1 MSEAGP
7 ALSAAE
13 LAQRIDGFWLRF
25 REGEAALVRK
35 PVREQVEEI
44 NEVLEACLDGLA
56 LEMSADDGDLQVEL
70 IATAHGNADNFP
82 LLLDF
87 VKRAPPLKHYTLS
100 AFRARTESPD
110 FPMRMDDFELATSD
124 VLIGHLADEG
134 RVGMEVMFARELPS
148 DMQDHARNMAFIMLD
163 HVLGEYDFAVKVGF
177 VDFVDAFSDEVSA
190 STPLDKF
197 GPVLDSFWTNELGHT
212 GLFPSGEHRWSVM
225 TVVFGG
231 GEDGDGDS
239 EEAGEEDEE
248 GEEGDKAI
256 VAVNQSAN
264 AIAARPDLGHAI
276 ELRLPVEDHAALDRA
291 RELQEQIATRLELQ
305 HAGILSHT
313 VVRNGRRLA
322 NYYVGDLPAAL
333 GVVDASLHGA
343 SFTGAELTH
352 AFDPSWSKYFN
363 FAG

>member
-1 MSEAGP
+1 MTQEAP
-7 ALSAAE
+7 QTLSPAE
-13 LAQRIDGFWLRF
+13 LAQRIDAFWLKF
-25 REGEAALVRK
+25 QEGEAELVRQ
-35 PVREQVEEI
+35 PVRDQVESI
-44 NEVLEACLDGLA
+44 NEVLEEYLEGLA
-56 LEMSADDGDLQVEL
+56 LEMSADDGDQQVEL
-70 IATAHGNADNFP
+70 IATAHGSTETFP

-87 VKRAPPLKHYTLS
+87 VKRAPPLKHYSLT

-110 FPMRMDDFELATSD
+110 FPMRMDNFELATSD
-124 VLIGHLADEG
+124 VLIGHVADEG
-134 RVGMEVMFARELPS
+134 QVGIEVMFARELPS
-148 DMQDHARNMAFIMLD
+148 DMQDHARNMTFIMLD

-177 VDFVDAFSDEVSA
+177 VDFVDAFSDEVA
-190 STPLDKF
+190 GSTTLDKF
-197 GPVLDSFWTNELGHT
+197 GAVLDAFWTNELGHT

-225 TVVFGG
+225 TVVFGNNQ
-231 GEDGDGDS
+231 DG
-239 EEAGEEDEE
+239 DEE
-248 GEEGDKAI
+248 GDDEEDDQEGDKAI

-276 ELRLPVEDHAALDRA
+276 ELRLPVDDHAALERA
-291 RELQEQIATRLELQ
+291 REVQEQIATRLELQ

-333 GVVDASLHGA
+333 GVIDTSLRGA
-343 SFTGAELTH
+343 SFADVELSN

>member
-7 ALSAAE
+7 ELSPTE
-13 LAQRIDGFWLRF
+13 LAQRIDAFWLGF
-25 REGEAALVRK
+25 RQGEAELVRK

-44 NEVLEACLDGLA
+44 NEVLEQHMEGLA
-56 LEMSADDGDLQVEL
+56 LEMSADDGDQQVEL
-70 IATAHGNADNFP
+70 IATAHGNTDTFP

-87 VKRAPPLKHYTLS
+87 VRRAPKLKHYSLT

-124 VLIGHLADEG
+124 VLIGHVADEG

-148 DMQDHARNMAFIMLD
+148 DMQDHARNMTFIMLD

-177 VDFVDAFSDEVSA
+177 VDFVEAFSDEVIA
-190 STPLDKF
+190 STPLDQF
-197 GPVLDSFWTNELGHT
+197 GAVLDKFWTDELGHT
-212 GLFPSGEHRWSVM
+212 GLFPSGEHQWSVM
-225 TVVFGG
+225 TVVFGNDEED
-231 GEDGDGDS
+231 GEDRDGD
-239 EEAGEEDEE
+239 
-248 GEEGDKAI
+248 EEGDKAI

-264 AIAARPDLGHAI
+264 AVAARPDLGHAI
-276 ELRLPVEDHAALDRA
+276 ELRLPVGDHAALDRA
-291 RELQEQIATRLELQ
+291 REMQEQIATRLELQ

-313 VVRNGRRLA
+313 VVRNGQRLA

-333 GVVDASLHGA
+333 SVVDNSLRGA
-343 SFTGAELTH
+343 SFTDVDLSN